1 MSYQQDRFKE
11 IADKIRE
18 KTGIEDKIRPEDFA
32 DMINTVYNAGM
43 EKERRENWNKHITAL
58 NGGAFTYGF
67 AGKGWN
73 DETFT
78 PFTDIIMPSGRNAGN
93 VFAYSGVTDLKGI
106 LESYGTKLKCEN
118 ALITSGFFQ
127 YSLVT
132 RVPEIVLERA
142 TTISGM
148 FGNATNLVSVDKLT
162 FPENCVLTNAFQNCT
177 SLTEIR
183 FGGKIS
189 GSLDMHWSP
198 LSKESI
204 ENIVSALSDTVSGFS
219 VTFGEEHINSLYTD
233 AEWEELVAL
242 KTNWTFALV

>member
-1 MSYQQDRFKE
+1 MMTTAERIIQGKKDLDEVLDAGKE
-11 IADKIRE
+11 AESRE
-18 KTGIEDKIRPEDFA
+18 K
-32 DMINTVYNAGM
+32 
-43 EKERRENWNKHITAL
+43 WNKHIDAL
-58 NGGAFTYGF
+58 NKLAFTYGF

-132 RVPEIVLERA
+132 KVPEITLERA
-142 TTISGM
+142 TSIQGM
-148 FGNATNLVSVDKLT
+148 FGNATNLVSIDYLA
-162 FPENCVLTNAFQNCT
+162 FPENCTTTNAFQNCT

-183 FGGKIS
+183 IGSNIS
-189 GSLDMHWSP
+189 NTIDFHWSP
-198 LSKESI
+198 LSKESV
-204 ENIVSALSDTVSGFS
+204 ESIVSALSDSASGKT
-219 VTFGEEHINSLYTD
+219 VTFNKTQIDKLNGNSTWLADLKAT
-233 AEWEELVAL
+233 
-242 KTNWTFALV
+242 KTNWTFALSDV

>member
-1 MSYQQDRFKE
+1 MMTTAERIIQGKKDLDEVLDAGKE
-11 IADKIRE
+11 AESRE
-18 KTGIEDKIRPEDFA
+18 K
-32 DMINTVYNAGM
+32 
-43 EKERRENWNKHITAL
+43 WNKHIDAL
-58 NGGAFTYGF
+58 NKSAFTYGF

-142 TTISGM
+142 TTISSM
-148 FGNATNLVSVDKLT
+148 FGNATSLVSVDKLT
-162 FPENCVLTNAFQNCT
+162 FPENCTVTNAFQNCT
-177 SLTEIR
+177 RLNYIR
-183 FGGKIS
+183 IGGTIGKTI
-189 GSLDMHWSP
+189 DFHWSP
-198 LSKESI
+198 LSKESV
-204 ENIVSALSDTVSGFS
+204 ESIVSALSDSASGQT
-219 VTFGEEHINSLYTD
+219 VTFNKTKINELNGDTSWWSGLTEGENRP
-233 AEWEELVAL
+233 
-242 KTNWTFALV
+242 KPNWTFTLSDI